1 MADELV
7 TIAEYPDSMQAEL
20 DRQVLEDFGIR
31 AVVLNQNAANICLAP
46 TLTLVKL
53 QVLESDAVKAKEM
66 LEEQKQGCEAEGTDE
81 VDGMDELDE
90 PDWSP
95 EQEET

>member
-1 MADELV
+1 
-7 TIAEYPDSMQAEL
+7 MQAEL

-53 QVLESDAVKAKEM
+53 QVLESDAVKAKEI
-66 LEEQKQGCEAEGTDE
+66 LEEQEQGCEPEEFE
-81 VDGMDELDE
+81 VMDESDEADE
-90 PDWSP
+90 PYDP
-95 EQEET
+95 QEEET